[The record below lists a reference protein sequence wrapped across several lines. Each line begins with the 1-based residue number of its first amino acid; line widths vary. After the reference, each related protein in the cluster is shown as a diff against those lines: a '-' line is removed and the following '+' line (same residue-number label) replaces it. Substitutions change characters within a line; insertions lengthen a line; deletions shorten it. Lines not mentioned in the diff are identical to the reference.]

1 MGRWHLS
8 KDLKEVR
15 QQVLWRLGTEPAQL
29 KERQGWVEPAWWG
42 RSSKEVVRLEW
53 GT

>member
-15 QQVLWRLGTEPAQL
+15 EQVLWAKHPQL
-29 KERQGWVEPAWWG
+29 KERQGQAEPAWW
-42 RSSKEVVRLEW
+42 
-53 GT
+53 